1 MAEKRMTTNLS
12 DRVRWL
18 LAEKNLSQ
26 SRLAKIAGVKQPSVF
41 GWICGKTQTINFVAA
56 LRISQALGVSL
67 KWLAEGVGDPLPA
80 PSEARPGDLVKEYF
94 PGEDQPPAGMIAV
107 PEYRLTLAA
116 NTAPGDE
123 PTWEEINDST
133 PHWMPESFFKK
144 KGVRPE
150 RCRFGRVDGDSMEP
164 TLCDGDKVLWAE
176 ETDPR
181 PGCVRI
187 RDGAI
192 YAVGIEGD
200 LKVKRLRRIQDGIEV
215 VSDNPVYKVMTYTGE
230 AADRLRVFGRVLHV
244 SREL

>member
-1 MAEKRMTTNLS
+1 MAEKHMTTNLS

-26 SRLAKIAGVKQPSVF
+26 AELAKKAGVKQPSVF
-41 GWICGKTQTINFVAA
+41 AWVKGNTKKIGLEPAM
-56 LRISQALGVSL
+56 RISRTFGVPL
-67 KWLAEGVGDPLPA
+67 RWIKDGVGEPTDA
-80 PSEARPGDLVKEYF
+80 EDSPGGIVQAYI
-94 PGEDQPPAGMIAV
+94 PGEETPPAGCVAV

-123 PTWEEINDST
+123 PTWEEVNDAV
-133 PHWMPESFFKK
+133 PHWMPESFFLK

-176 ETDPR
+176 ESDPR
-181 PGCVRI
+181 AGCVRI

-215 VSDNPVYKVMTYTGE
+215 VSDNPAYKVMTYTGE

>member
-1 MAEKRMTTNLS
+1 M
-12 DRVRWL
+12 
-18 LAEKNLSQ
+18 
-26 SRLAKIAGVKQPSVF
+26 
-41 GWICGKTQTINFVAA
+41 
-56 LRISQALGVSL
+56 RISRTFGVPL
-67 KWLAEGVGDPLPA
+67 RWIKDGVGEPTDA
-80 PSEARPGDLVKEYF
+80 EDSPGGIVQAYI
-94 PGEDQPPAGMIAV
+94 PGEETPPAGCVAV

-123 PTWEEINDST
+123 PTWEEVNDAV
-133 PHWMPESFFKK
+133 PHWMPESFFLK

-176 ETDPR
+176 ESDPR
-181 PGCVRI
+181 AGCVRI

-215 VSDNPVYKVMTYTGE
+215 VSDNPAYKVMTYTGE